1 MRISDWSSDVCSSD
15 LQVREGRAMDKREDP
30 LPPKDDIITDDRER
44 GADPDPRE
52 SDTELDEDD
61 RLRPEFVTYVVTLA
75 NAGEHE
81 AARARVGRLHPAD
94 IADLFELL
102 SDEDRPLFASV
113 LGDLMSPDVLA
124 EMNEHVR
131 EQLIALLAPAQ
142 V

>member
-81 AARARVGRLHPAD
+81 AARERVGRLHPAD

-124 EMNEHVR
+124 EKIGRAHVCTPVPT
-131 EQLIALLAPAQ
+131 A
-142 V
+142 

>member
-81 AARARVGRLHPAD
+81 AARERVGSLHPHDIAALFVLPSDKARPRFARVTENGIASGRSTA
-94 IADLFELL
+94 
-102 SDEDRPLFASV
+102 R
-113 LGDLMSPDVLA
+113 
-124 EMNEHVR
+124 
-131 EQLIALLAPAQ
+131 
-142 V
+142 